1 MTFSASGTR
10 STLRFAASLAVIGAL
25 GPSAVDMY
33 LASLPE
39 IAHEYASSY
48 ASVQLTLTVFLLAM
62 GAGQLVFGPVVDTL
76 GRRRPLLVGL
86 LIFILS
92 SSMAALAPSLEWL
105 LVARF
110 VQGLGSALTLVV
122 IMSMVRDVAEGA
134 RAAQIFA
141 LLMTIEGLAPV
152 LAPALGGFLSVHFG
166 WRAIMVVLALLGAAV
181 LLNSFV
187 TLKETLPANK
197 RAEWQP
203 RTIMRTYAYISR
215 DPDFLRPALALAA
228 VFFFLFAYIGGAAFV
243 YQTHFCLS
251 ATTFGS
257 VFGATGIAILL
268 GAITAGRQVS
278 RFGLSA
284 LALFGA
290 GCMLM
295 GTAVTLVFTLT
306 GPHLIGVVA
315 GMALSL
321 FGLGVCETTLMSLAM
336 ASQDRALGSTAA
348 LLGAFQLVISSSAT
362 PLAGAAVERG
372 VVEWA
377 LLLVLSALLVWGLTW
392 LTTRRTDGVSSSVV
406 GH

>member
-10 STLRFAASLAVIGAL
+10 SNLRFAASLAVIGAL

-39 IAHEYASSY
+39 IAREYASSY

-76 GRRRPLLVGL
+76 GRRRPLLAGL
-86 LIFILS
+86 LVFILS
-92 SSMAALAPSLEWL
+92 SLFAAVAPSLEWL

-110 VQGLGSALTLVV
+110 IQGMGSALTLVV
-122 IMSMVRDVAEGA
+122 IMSMVRDVSEGA

-152 LAPALGGFLSVHFG
+152 IAPALGGFLSVHFG
-166 WRAIMVVLALLGAAV
+166 WRAIMLVLAVLGAAV
-181 LLNSFV
+181 LLNSFLA
-187 TLKETLPANK
+187 LKETLPPDK
-197 RAEWQP
+197 RVAWQP
-203 RTIMRTYAYISR
+203 RAIIRTYAHISR
-215 DPDFLRPALALAA
+215 DPNFLRPALALAA

-243 YQTHFCLS
+243 YQTHFGLS
-251 ATTFGS
+251 ATSFGS

-268 GAITAGRQVS
+268 GAITAGRLVS
-278 RFGLSA
+278 RFGLST

-295 GTAVTLVFTLT
+295 GTLLTLVFALSE
-306 GPHLIGVVA
+306 PHMIGVVA
-315 GMALSL
+315 GMGLSL
-321 FGLGVCETTLMSLAM
+321 FGLGICETTLMSLAM
-336 ASQDRALGSTAA
+336 ASQERALGSTAA
-348 LLGAFQLVISSSAT
+348 LLGAFQLVISSSST

-392 LTTRRTDGVSSSVV
+392 LTTRRADAASNSVTE
-406 GH
+406 H

>member
-1 MTFSASGTR
+1 MIFSASGTR
-10 STLRFAASLAVIGAL
+10 SNLRFAASLAVIGAL

-76 GRRRPLLVGL
+76 GRRRPLLAGL
-86 LIFILS
+86 LAFILS
-92 SSMAALAPSLEWL
+92 SLLAALAPSLEWL

-122 IMSMVRDVAEGA
+122 IMSMVRDVSEGA

-152 LAPALGGFLSVHFG
+152 IAPALGGFLSVHFG
-166 WRAIMVVLALLGAAV
+166 WRAIMVVLAVLGAAV

-187 TLKETLPANK
+187 ALKETLPADK
-197 RAEWQP
+197 RFAWQP
-203 RTIMRTYAYISR
+203 RTIMRTYARISR
-215 DPDFLRPALALAA
+215 DPNFLRPALALAA
-228 VFFFLFAYIGGAAFV
+228 VFFFLFAYIGGAAFI
-243 YQTHFCLS
+243 YQTHFGLS
-251 ATTFGS
+251 ETRFGS
-257 VFGATGIAILL
+257 VFGATGVAILL
-268 GAITAGRQVS
+268 GAITAGRLVS
-278 RFGLSA
+278 RFGLST
-284 LALFGA
+284 LALFAA
-290 GCMLM
+290 GCMLL
-295 GTAVTLVFTLT
+295 GTVVTLGFTL
-306 GPHLIGVVA
+306 GEPHLIGVVA

-392 LTTRRTDGVSSSVV
+392 LSTRHTDVASNSVTE
-406 GH
+406 H